1 MKDASQS
8 VFTILGPARFL
19 QNPCKMTCR
28 LGVGKIPSE
37 FQRNFFNSK
46 VVPSKFQ
53 QNPIKVAENSS
64 RIPANGFGYGAILI
78 IVASIREI
86 LGFGTF
92 LNMRVLPEFL
102 NNGLM
107 ILAPGA
113 FIILGLIIWAQRTLT
128 SFVEE

>member
-1 MKDASQS
+1 MGRADA
-8 VFTILGPARFL
+8 FAM
-19 QNPCKMTCR
+19 QNNVKASFVD
-28 LGVGKIPSE
+28 GVG
-37 FQRNFFNSK
+37 
-46 VVPSKFQ
+46 
-53 QNPIKVAENSS
+53 
-64 RIPANGFGYGAILI
+64 NGFGYGAILI
-78 IVASIREI
+78 IVASVREI

-92 LNMRVLPEFL
+92 LNIRVLPEFL